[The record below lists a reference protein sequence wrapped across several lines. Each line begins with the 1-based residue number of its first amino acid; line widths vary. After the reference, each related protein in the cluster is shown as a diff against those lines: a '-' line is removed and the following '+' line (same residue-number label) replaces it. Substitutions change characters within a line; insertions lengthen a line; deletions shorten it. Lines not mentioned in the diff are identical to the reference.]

1 MDRPPAAQAARGGPE
16 GSIMNMPPLGN
27 EIIDRLTI
35 GQRFINRAFDL
46 RGLGRW
52 LLLGCLVG
60 VVAGGGAILFHAALD
75 GLRSLS
81 FNLLMGL
88 NPGGA
93 AGDHSAFRV
102 TATGPM
108 RPLLIVLLPGLGG
121 LLAGAVV
128 SRFAPEASGHGTD
141 AAIASFHRRGGH
153 IRKRVPPVKFLAT
166 ILTMGSGGSGGAE
179 GPIGQ
184 IGAGFGSFIA
194 TRLGLGTR
202 ERRWLMVAGVAAGVG
217 AIFKVPLA
225 GAIFAA
231 EVLYSRAELETEV
244 VIPASVCS
252 IVAYCVFGLHHGFGH
267 MFPVTGMEFH
277 NPAQLGPYL
286 LLALL
291 VTAGALVFIW
301 TFYGIEGLFRKIRIP
316 FLLKP
321 AIGGLLTGGVAL
333 ALIELSPDD
342 RVMDVLSTGYGVLQ
356 DALSGEPSRM
366 AALILLVVA
375 TGKILTTSLTIGSGG
390 SAGVFGPSMVIGGT
404 LGGSAGMVLH
414 SWWPTLVP
422 NPSTF
427 AVVGMAGFFAAAAN
441 TPLSAVILVSEMTG
455 GYDLIVPA
463 VWVCSISF
471 LVSRRWTIF
480 RSQVPSRIN
489 SPAHIGE
496 YAFEIMGSSKVG
508 DVFKKN
514 RRFTCIARDAT
525 PAQVMQRTADT
536 RQRVYPVTSQDGRL
550 LGVFQQ
556 SELIQAVHEAGERA
570 RGLVAADLMHPVAD
584 SPGWASVRLS
594 DSLMTAHRRMTS
606 RGSEELV
613 VISDDGT
620 DSVAGILTASDVLI
634 AYNRRLADLS
644 AGSGSADVIPPP
656 EDDEQER
663 ADEAERISTEAM
675 AGSELD
681 ARGNAADGSGTT

>member
-1 MDRPPAAQAARGGPE
+1 MKK
-16 GSIMNMPPLGN
+16 PPLGN

-75 GLRSLS
+75 ALKSLS
-81 FNLLMGL
+81 FNVIMGL
-88 NPGGA
+88 SPGGA
-93 AGDHSAFRV
+93 AGDISVFSTT
-102 TATGPM
+102 TAGPM
-108 RPLLIVLLPGLGG
+108 RPFLIVLLPGLGG
-121 LLAGAVV
+121 LLAGLIVH
-128 SRFAPEASGHGTD
+128 RFAPEASGHGTD

-194 TRLGLGTR
+194 TRLGLATR

-252 IVAYCVFGLHHGFGH
+252 IVAYCIFGLHHGFGH
-267 MFPVTGMEFH
+267 MFPVTGMNFN

-291 VTAGALVFIW
+291 VTAGALLFIW
-301 TFYGIEGLFRKIRIP
+301 SFYGIEGLFRQIRIP
-316 FLLKP
+316 FVLKP

-333 ALIELSPDD
+333 TLIELSPDD
-342 RVMDVLSTGYGVLQ
+342 RVMDVLSTGYGILQ
-356 DALSGEPSRM
+356 DALSGDTSRM
-366 AALILLVVA
+366 AAAILLVVA
-375 TGKILTTSLTIGSGG
+375 VGKILTTSLTIGSGG

-414 SWWPTLVP
+414 SWWPSLVP

-480 RSQVPSRIN
+480 KSQVPSRIN

-496 YAFEIMGSSKVG
+496 YAFEIMGSSTVG
-508 DVFKKN
+508 DVLKKN
-514 RRFTCIARDAT
+514 RRFTCIDRDAT
-525 PAQVMQRTADT
+525 PAQVLQRTAST
-536 RQRVYPVTSQDGRL
+536 RQRVYPVTSREGRL

-556 SELIQAVHEAGERA
+556 NELIQAMQDVGERPP
-570 RGLVAADLMHPVAD
+570 RLVAADLMHPVAD

-613 VISDDGT
+613 VVSDDGSN
-620 DSVAGILTASDVLI
+620 SVIGILTASDVLL

-644 AGSGSADVIPPP
+644 AGSLSADVIPPP
-656 EDDEQER
+656 DEDTPEK
-663 ADEAERISTEAM
+663 AAEAERISNDAM
-675 AGSELD
+675 AESELSRDGFTDD
-681 ARGNAADGSGTT
+681 AETTT